1 MKRTVASLVALF
13 CLASVSAILVVMP
26 TAMTAPFTYHT
37 PELIEW
43 GYTVNSWGTTA
54 AIALLAVGGLIFYR
68 LWKQRTSAWAPA
80 IGVVPML
87 LLVAA
92 AFFSRQHLAEWMRFA
107 PPETVAYEAASGGAH
122 VAESEYVMGVSVGDE
137 ARAYPI
143 LMVAYYHI
151 VHDEIDGE
159 PYVVTY

>member
-1 MKRTVASLVALF
+1 MKKTLASIVALF
-13 CLASVSAILVVMP
+13 CLALVSVVLVLMPSAI
-26 TAMTAPFTYHT
+26 TEPFTYHNAD
-37 PELIEW
+37 LIERA
-43 GYTVNSWGTTA
+43 YAVRSSGTTA

-80 IGVVPML
+80 IAAVPML
-87 LLVAA
+87 LLVASV
-92 AFFSRQHLAEWMRFA
+92 FFSRQHLIEWMMFA
-107 PPETVAYEAASGGAH
+107 PPATVAYEAASGAAH
-122 VAESEYVMGVSVGDE
+122 VAESDYVMGVSVGDE